1 MTQAM
6 EMLETFPADLGPD
19 KQALAD
25 CIEEC
30 FSCAQ
35 ACTACADACV
45 SEPDAGEL
53 VRCIGVTM
61 NCAEVCDAT
70 GRVLSRHSGRDRSLV
85 TALLRACVQACAT
98 CADECAK
105 HSEHH
110 EHCRVSR
117 RPVAGAVAPVPR
129 C

>member
-45 SEPDAGEL
+45 SEPDAGE
-53 VRCIGVTM
+53 IG
-61 NCAEVCDAT
+61 
-70 GRVLSRHSGRDRSLV
+70 
-85 TALLRACVQACAT
+85 ALHRGDHELRGGV
-98 CADECAK
+98 
-105 HSEHH
+105 
-110 EHCRVSR
+110 
-117 RPVAGAVAPVPR
+117 
-129 C
+129 